1 MIEIDLIC
9 AFFKIST
16 MPTNIKAHIF
26 LLTVAFIYGANYSIA
41 KLILD
46 DQYIMPMNLVMFRIT
61 CGAILF
67 GLFHKVFIKE
77 RIDKSDYK
85 RLFLCALTGV
95 VVNQSFFIVGLKYTE
110 PINAALIMTTTPIM
124 VLLTSAFLIKEKI
137 TSRKIL
143 GILIGISG
151 AIALILAK
159 NSNLAWTIDNLK
171 GDLMVLLNAI
181 SYSIYLVLVK
191 SLMKKYHPLTVVKWV
206 FAIGFFLLLPFGAV
220 GIENIEWSSFPSSV
234 WAALAFVLLGT
245 TFLAY
250 LLNAAALKTVNPSVV
265 SIYIYFQPLFATVIA
280 LLIGKDVL
288 TWEKVAA
295 GILIFIGVYLV
306 SFRPKKAVS

>member
-1 MIEIDLIC
+1 
-9 AFFKIST
+9 
-16 MPTNIKAHIF
+16 MPTNIKAHLA

-41 KLILD
+41 KIILD
-46 DQYIMPMNLVMFRIT
+46 DQYIMPMNLVMLRIT

-67 GLFHKVFIKE
+67 GLFHKIFIKE
-77 RIDKSDYK
+77 KIDKSDYK
-85 RLFLCALTGV
+85 RLFLCALSGV
-95 VVNQSFFIVGLKYTE
+95 VLNQSFFIVGLKYTE
-110 PINAALIMTTTPIM
+110 PINAALIMTTTPIL
-124 VLLTSAFLIKEKI
+124 VLLASAFLIKEKI

-159 NSNLAWTIDNLK
+159 NSSIDWTLDNLK
-171 GDLMVLLNAI
+171 GDLMILINAT
-181 SYSIYLVLVK
+181 SYGIYLVLVK
-191 SLMKKYHPLTVVKWV
+191 SLMKKYHALTVVKWV
-206 FAIGFFLLLPFGAV
+206 FSIGFFLMLPFGV
-220 GIENIEWSSFPSSV
+220 FGLETIEWNNFPPSA
-234 WAALAFVLLGT
+234 WAALTFVLLGT

-306 SFRPKKAVS
+306 SFRPKKPLS